1 MAVLASLP
9 QGFIHRVGKMSRHPK
24 LLYQRFQTRLFRSQ
38 AFARVFVATMGQL
51 ARPIYNWA
59 FNLMADDLSGV
70 TRICDVGCGNGL
82 MSARV
87 AESLNGR
94 DFTLIDQSSAQL
106 EAGRYVIQDIAKRNM
121 VRSFAQPVECL
132 PLADESVDLLYTT
145 GSVNLWTDPVRG
157 LQQCQRVL
165 IPGST
170 LWLFDQAP
178 CVSVDL
184 VVDALFVQRIFGL
197 GMPGY
202 TAQEV
207 LEFGY
212 QAGLRGGILYPNKS
226 LYGIRWT
233 V

>member
-1 MAVLASLP
+1 MDRIV
-9 QGFIHRVGKMSRHPK
+9 HMSAHPK

-70 TRICDVGCGNGL
+70 KRICDVGCGNGL
-82 MSARV
+82 MSGRV
-87 AESLNGR
+87 AESLSGR

-106 EAGRYVIQDIAKRNM
+106 EAGRSVIQEIARRNM

-132 PLADESVDLLYTT
+132 PLEDASVDLLYTT
-145 GSVNLWTDPVRG
+145 GSINLWTDPVRG
-157 LQQCQRVL
+157 LEQCRRVL

-178 CVSVDL
+178 CVTMDL
-184 VVDALFVQRIFGL
+184 AVDALFVQRVFGL
-197 GMPGY
+197 GLPGY
-202 TAQEV
+202 TAEEV

-212 QAGLRGGILYPNKS
+212 QAGLLGGTLYPNKS